1 MYFEFDTGAMRPWTI
16 LFVHASNVTMLIQ
29 GVASTHN
36 KSIITLS
43 ENTATIISKGKVERN
58 LKLLAKVDASSVVEV
73 QTTVVSAESELVVQF
88 NSEEK
93 PTEGLRIFFTP
104 KNI

>member
-1 MYFEFDTGAMRPWTI
+1 MYIKFDTGAMRPWTI
-16 LFVHASNVTMLIQ
+16 HFVHASNVTMLIQ

-58 LKLLAKVDASSVVEV
+58 FKLLGKADASSVGEV
-73 QTTVVSAESELVVQF
+73 HAKVVSAVSE
-88 NSEEK
+88 
-93 PTEGLRIFFTP
+93 
-104 KNI
+104 

>member
-1 MYFEFDTGAMRPWTI
+1 MYFEFDTGAMRPWMI
-16 LFVHASNVTMLIQ
+16 RFVHASNVTMTIQ
-29 GVASTHN
+29 GVALTRN
-36 KSIITLS
+36 MGIITLG
-43 ENTATIISKGKVERN
+43 ENTAIIISKGKVGRN
-58 LKLLAKVDASSVVEV
+58 LKLLAKADASFVVEV
-73 QTTVVSAESELVVQF
+73 QARVVSAVSESVVQF